1 MIRLV
6 ATDLDGTLLG
16 DDKIIPPAVFPLI
29 RALKARG
36 VRFVAASG
44 RSPYTLRENFRCVER
59 EIDYICDN
67 GAVAIA
73 EDVTVFTRPVPREI
87 VQRVLEF
94 CADEQVHVLLC
105 GSRTTYLAPVEGTV
119 YEKHVRPYYFRRVAF
134 DRLREVTDDVNKIAI
149 CDLRNPRAGSYERL
163 KACLR
168 GDADVTVSGD
178 IWMDVMQTGVNK
190 GDGLRAIQRHYGIHK
205 SETAAFGDYYNDI
218 PLLECAE
225 YAYVMKNAN
234 PDMFA
239 YGNRV
244 ADSNNDGGV
253 LKVLRSIVNGTFA

>member
-1 MIRLV
+1 MVKLV

-29 RALKARG
+29 RELRERG

-44 RSPYTLRENFRCVER
+44 RSPYTLRENFRCVEH

-73 EDVTVFTRPVPREI
+73 EDTTVFTRPVPPAI
-87 VQRVLEF
+87 VQRVLDF
-94 CADEQVHVLLC
+94 CAREEVHVLLC

-119 YEKHVRPYYFRRVAF
+119 YEKHVRPYYFHRVAF
-134 DRLREVTDDVNKIAI
+134 EHLREVPDDINKIAI
-149 CDLRNPRAGSYERL
+149 CDLRNPRSGSCARL
-163 KACLR
+163 QACLR

-190 GDGLRAIQRHYGIHK
+190 GDGLRAIQEHYGIQPN
-205 SETAAFGDYYNDI
+205 ETVAFGDYYNDI
-218 PLLECAE
+218 SLLQCAG
-225 YAYVMKNAN
+225 YAYVMQNAN

-253 LKVLRSIVNGTFA
+253 LKVLRSIVDRTFA